1 VTKVL
6 AFALQKFA
14 YPLTPRVGYS
24 GMSKTMPQRK
34 KQLNIAMVGSGFIAR
49 AHSNAF
55 HQVHHF
61 FDSPFEL
68 KTKVVC
74 ARDSAKLEA
83 FAQQWDWQETTT
95 DWQEVVSRP
104 DIDVVDIAVPNAL
117 HAPIALAAAQAG
129 KMIFCEKPLAMSVG
143 EARGMAD
150 AVRGKPNLV
159 WFNYRRAPAVAFARQ
174 LIDEGRFGEPF
185 HYRSYYFNSSG
196 ADPAKGH
203 TWRYKRAQAGS
214 GAIGDL
220 LSHSLDMATY
230 LNGDITQLSAMTHTF
245 APGREVDD
253 AAALMA
259 HFANGS
265 IGTFE
270 ASRFGIG
277 RRNGIGFE
285 MYGSKGRFAFDMED
299 MNRLQFTDAAD
310 HPSLQA
316 PRNLLVNGPDQP
328 YAANF
333 WKPGHIIGYEHTF
346 IATVGDFLR
355 LLAKGEP
362 FHPDFDDALRI
373 QQLMQAVETSGAAG
387 AWVKL

>member
-1 VTKVL
+1 
-6 AFALQKFA
+6 
-14 YPLTPRVGYS
+14 
-24 GMSKTMPQRK
+24 MPQQK
-34 KQLNIAMVGSGFIAR
+34 KRLNVAMVGSGFIAR

-68 KTKVVC
+68 KTTVVC
-74 ARDSAKLEA
+74 ARDAAKLDR
-83 FAQQWDWQETTT
+83 FAQQWDWEETAA
-95 DWQEVVSRP
+95 DWQAVVSRP
-104 DIDVVDIAVPNAL
+104 DIDIIDIAVPNAL

-129 KMIFCEKPLAMSVG
+129 KMVLCEKPLAMSVD
-143 EARGMAD
+143 EARAMAD
-150 AVRGKPNLV
+150 AVRDKPNLV

-174 LIDEGRFGEPF
+174 LIDEGRLGEPF
-185 HYRSYYFNSSG
+185 HYRSFYFNSSG

-259 HFANGS
+259 LFANGS

-270 ASRFGIG
+270 ASRFGVG
-277 RRNGIGFE
+277 RRNGLGFE
-285 MYGSKGRFAFDMED
+285 MYGSKGRLAFDMED

-310 HPSLQA
+310 KPALQA

-346 IATVGDFLR
+346 IATLGDFLQS
-355 LLAKGEP
+355 LATGEL
-362 FHPDFDDALRI
+362 FHPNFDDALRI
-373 QQLMQAVETSGAAG
+373 QQLMQTVEASAASRT
-387 AWVKL
+387 WDNL

>member
-1 VTKVL
+1 
-6 AFALQKFA
+6 
-14 YPLTPRVGYS
+14 
-24 GMSKTMPQRK
+24 
-34 KQLNIAMVGSGFIAR
+34 MVGSGFIAR

-68 KTKVVC
+68 KTTVVC
-74 ARDSAKLEA
+74 ARDAAKLDR
-83 FAQQWDWQETTT
+83 FAQQWDWEETAA
-95 DWQEVVSRP
+95 DWQAVVSRP
-104 DIDVVDIAVPNAL
+104 DIDIIDIAVPNAL

-129 KMIFCEKPLAMSVG
+129 KMVLCEKPLAMSVD
-143 EARGMAD
+143 EARAMAD
-150 AVRGKPNLV
+150 AVRDKPNLV

-174 LIDEGRFGEPF
+174 LIDEGRLGEPF
-185 HYRSYYFNSSG
+185 HYRSFYFNSSG

-259 HFANGS
+259 LFANGS

-270 ASRFGIG
+270 ASRFGVG
-277 RRNGIGFE
+277 RRNGLGFE
-285 MYGSKGRFAFDMED
+285 MYGSKGRLAFDMED

-310 HPSLQA
+310 KPALQA

-346 IATVGDFLR
+346 IATLGDFLQS
-355 LLAKGEP
+355 LATGEL
-362 FHPDFDDALRI
+362 FHPNFDDALRI
-373 QQLMQAVETSGAAG
+373 QQLMQTVEASAASRT
-387 AWVKL
+387 WDNL